1 MELRGGGHLVTSV
14 SSSLRLNED
23 YLDEFNLLK
32 NGTSSTVVSTV
43 FLLGKVFSFSLLPSP
58 NAVRTQRWWCW
69 CQVLAARERMFAFL
83 MWSSG

>member
-32 NGTSSTVVSTV
+32 KGTSTVVSTV
-43 FLLGKVFSFSLLPSP
+43 FLLGKVFYFSLLPSP